1 MSFPKN
7 LLAAL
12 FAALGPW
19 APFWIALADS
29 SFIPLAQAVDVMVV
43 AQAILS
49 REQAYATA
57 AMAVAGS
64 TLGCFAAYLAA
75 RRAGPRILE
84 RFLAPARRQA
94 LQESF
99 ARHGAWH
106 LVVQTM
112 VPLPL
117 PMRLSLVGA
126 GVFRMHP
133 LRFLAAVLFARAVR
147 YFGLALVALTFGER
161 AILFWKERAWAF
173 AGLMLAGVVVWLVWK
188 AVPFA
193 RIRARN
199 GRGPQAARRG
209 RTCLEYSTLEWNE
222 QAAQKLAQAPAN
234 RVAAH
239 TEAPARDSHGDRQ
252 PCLGRPPHPR
262 PPDSGSPL
270 QSGVHLL
277 QRI

>member
-1 MSFPKN
+1 MSFPQK

-29 SFIPLAQAVDVMVV
+29 SFVPLAQVVDVMVV

-49 REQAYATA
+49 HEQAYATA

-84 RFLAPARRQA
+84 RYVAPARRQT
-94 LQESF
+94 LQRSF

-117 PMRLSLVGA
+117 PMRLSLFGA

-147 YFGLALVALTFGER
+147 YFGLALMTLTFGER
-161 AILFWKERAWAF
+161 AILFWRERAGVF
-173 AGLMLAGVVVWLVWK
+173 TGLLLAGVAVWLVWK
-188 AVPFA
+188 TVPPA
-193 RIRARN
+193 RARVQKAF
-199 GRGPQAARRG
+199 GSLAARRHE
-209 RTCLEYSTLEWNE
+209 TSIE
-222 QAAQKLAQAPAN
+222 QTAL
-234 RVAAH
+234 
-239 TEAPARDSHGDRQ
+239 
-252 PCLGRPPHPR
+252 
-262 PPDSGSPL
+262 
-270 QSGVHLL
+270 
-277 QRI
+277 